1 MPRFRAG
8 DGAADAAN
16 ANPERHTREALYAVL
31 DQYLSA
37 LRSAAP
43 WQVPWAPVV
52 RNTENNVAL
61 KVDDGLW
68 NTITGLGRYD
78 LRCADVTTGQVGF
91 FGMVEESDA
100 ASPFAL
106 RLTVSGGQVVEAES
120 VVVRA
125 ADSGIRFP
133 DPVLEHKPI
142 LNEIL
147 APERRRPRERMI
159 SIADGYFD
167 TLQLNDGTLFTE
179 IAQTCNRI
187 ENGVQTTNNPGL
199 GLIPTAGLSCI
210 EQFRLGVYRY
220 DDRLRGRRYPLVDEE
235 RGLVLAAG
243 FIDHC
248 GKLRDYL
255 LADGTP
261 ARSPVKRPHS
271 FYLLELFKIADG
283 RIEQIEA
290 NFITVPYHMP
300 SPWDRQGG

>member
-1 MPRFRAG
+1 MAKSNEAG
-8 DGAADAAN
+8 AGCAAN
-16 ANPERHTREALYAVL
+16 ANLERHTRAALYAVL
-31 DQYLSA
+31 DQYLAA
-37 LRSAAP
+37 LKSAAP
-43 WQVPWAPVV
+43 WQVPWAPFV
-52 RNTENNVAL
+52 RNTENNVSL
-61 KVDDGLW
+61 QVDDGLW
-68 NTITGLGRYD
+68 NTITGLDTYD
-78 LRCADVTTGQVGF
+78 LRFADVVTGQVGF

-100 ASPFAL
+100 MSPFTL
-106 RLTVSGGQVVEAES
+106 RLKVRGGEIEDVETL
-120 VVVRA
+120 VVRA
-125 ADSGIRFP
+125 ADSGIKFP

-147 APERRRPRERMI
+147 PPERRRPRERMI

-167 TLQLNDGTLFTE
+167 TLQLNDGRLFTE
-179 IAQTCNRI
+179 IAETCNRI

-199 GLIPTAGLSCI
+199 GLIPTAGLGCT
-210 EQFRLGVYRY
+210 EQFKLGVYRY

-235 RGLVLAAG
+235 RGLVLAAA

-300 SPWDRQGG
+300 SPWDRLRT